1 MQLQPQAGKLLL
13 FHNDMC
19 VANALVLV
27 VLPELVC
34 LQLCYHIVISL
45 WQGMD
50 TDQLDAEIPKRKSW
64 MGGAVVS
71 IYVRSYNLY

>member
-1 MQLQPQAGKLLL
+1 MQLQPRAGKLLL

-27 VLPELVC
+27 VPELVC

-50 TDQLDAEIPKRKSW
+50 TDQLDAEIPKKRVGW
-64 MGGAVVS
+64 AG
-71 IYVRSYNLY
+71 RR